1 LWNPL
6 LAAGITFAFGG
17 TADFLRSWFLS
28 VVISEVVAL
37 LCFTSAHVVRRIELW
52 VYRLRHRPAPS
63 HDARWYWLVAGIA
76 MPFALRVG
84 FSVEGAVA
92 RWLGFAWA
100 RPNFGSYRVGL
111 GFGLLLML
119 LFFFLRAQSEAREAA
134 RVADAR
140 IKSLEASRLEARL
153 AALTAEMNPHLLFNA
168 LNTVASLIHTDPDR
182 AEDVVLQ
189 LSDMYRGVLRASG
202 EATHALDEEL
212 RLCQAYLKIEE
223 ARFGE
228 RLGARIEVAPDVALG
243 SIQVP
248 VLILQPFVENAVKHG
263 ISTRG
268 RGGNVQ
274 IRVAERDQ
282 LLTICVQDDGVG
294 IGNSGHQGAGRAMSN
309 CKDRL
314 KLTYGER
321 AQLNVGEAAGGG
333 TEVVIEIP
341 MTADAERVS

>member
-1 LWNPL
+1 VWTPL

-37 LCFTSAHVVRRIELW
+37 LCFTSASVVRRIELW
-52 VYRLRHRPAPS
+52 VYRLRDRAAPS
-63 HDARWYWLVAGIA
+63 HDARWHWLVAGIA
-76 MPFALRVG
+76 MPFALQVG
-84 FSVEGAVA
+84 LLVGGTVA
-92 RWLGFAWA
+92 RWLGFNWA
-100 RPNFGSYRVGL
+100 RPNFASYRIGL
-111 GFGLLLML
+111 GFGFLLML
-119 LFFFLRAQSEAREAA
+119 LFFFLRAQAEAREAA
-134 RVADAR
+134 RVAEAR
-140 IKSLEASRLEARL
+140 IKSLEAARLEARL

-182 AEDVVLQ
+182 AEDVVLR

-202 EATHALDEEL
+202 EATHTLDEEL
-212 RLCQAYLKIEE
+212 RLCDAYLKIEQ

-228 RLGARIEVAPDVALG
+228 RLGARIEVTPDVASS

-274 IRVAERDQ
+274 IRVARRDQ
-282 LLTICVQDDGVG
+282 VLTICVQDDGVG

-314 KLTYGER
+314 KLTYGDR
-321 AQLNVGEAAGGG
+321 AQLKLGEVPGGG

-341 MTADAERVS
+341 MTAGAERAS